1 MDPKG
6 HRTSKILVRRSLTGR
21 LGLGWQGQTRK
32 TTCPPMHATQGLDFA
47 TRKESRPIGDAGG
60 RMIYVRGRREVIGGF
75 GLCMAMRHCSV
86 TMVRSG
92 DCISHGCVLF
102 TEGCVSR

>member
-6 HRTSKILVRRSLTGR
+6 HRTSKILVRRSLMGH

-47 TRKESRPIGDAGG
+47 TRKESRP
-60 RMIYVRGRREVIGGF
+60 MIYVGGRREVIGGF

-92 DCISHGCVLF
+92 GCISQGCVLF
-102 TEGCVSR
+102 VEGCVSH